1 VIVLQ
6 LFLTFAKIGLFTFG
20 GGYAMIPLIQKE
32 IIQAHAWLT
41 MKEFMDIIAI
51 AEMTPGPVA
60 VNSATFVG
68 YKLGGVAGA
77 AAATVGVVFPSFVI
91 IVVFATLFL
100 KYKDAPAVKAVFKGL
115 RPAVTALI
123 AAAAI
128 SLIRAAFVDVAGPVI
143 AVAVLVGMFKFDL
156 NPILAIVLA
165 AVAGIV
171 IYL

>member
-1 VIVLQ
+1 MMVLT

-32 IIQAHAWLT
+32 IIEAHAWLT
-41 MKEFMDIIAI
+41 MKEFVDIIAI

-68 YKLGGVAGA
+68 YKLAGVPGA
-77 AAATVGVVFPSFVI
+77 AAATGGVILPSFVI
-91 IVVFATLFL
+91 IVAFATLFL
-100 KYKDAPAVKAVFKGL
+100 RYKDAPAVKAVFKGL

-128 SLIRAAFVDVAGPVI
+128 SLVRASFVDIAGPII
-143 AVAVLVGMFKFDL
+143 AVAVLVGMLRFDL
-156 NPILAIVLA
+156 HPILAIVLA
-165 AVAGIV
+165 AVVGMV
-171 IYL
+171 LY

>member
-1 VIVLQ
+1 MMALR

-41 MKEFMDIIAI
+41 MKEFVDIIAI

-68 YKLGGVAGA
+68 YKLAGVPGA
-77 AAATVGVVFPSFVI
+77 AAATGGVIFPSFVI
-91 IVVFATLFL
+91 VVAFATLFL
-100 KYKDAPAVKAVFKGL
+100 KFKDAPAVRAVLMGI

-128 SLIRAAFVDVAGPVI
+128 SLVKASFVDIAGPI
-143 AVAVLVGMFKFDL
+143 IAVLVLIGMFRLDL

-165 AVAGIV
+165 GIV
-171 IYL
+171 GVFLY

>member
-1 VIVLQ
+1 MMALR

-41 MKEFMDIIAI
+41 MKEFVDIIAI

-68 YKLGGVAGA
+68 YKLAGVPGA
-77 AAATVGVVFPSFVI
+77 AAATGGVIFPSFVI
-91 IVVFATLFL
+91 VVAFATLFL
-100 KYKDAPAVKAVFKGL
+100 KFKDAPAVKAVLMGI

-128 SLIRAAFVDVAGPVI
+128 SLVKASFVDIAGPII
-143 AVAVLVGMFKFDL
+143 AALVLIGMFRLDL

-165 AVAGIV
+165 GIV
-171 IYL
+171 GVFLY